1 MREAVPDNHVASLQE
16 ELAAAKLREAE
27 ANLALK
33 DLKAK
38 VAELNTMWKKHLS
51 QRADSDPGSSP
62 PVAAAVPSTPK
73 KLLGSFLENGKSE
86 VARLE
91 EELMT
96 ARLVEVE
103 NEAELKDSRLK
114 VMELETQVLVKLVSI
129 HQSRRQSKSFQN
141 QVIVNQLKRQG
152 EELNQLRDSLEAKST
167 SETKL
172 ERQVR
177 EAQRKY
183 ADLETRMKEDLMM
196 ARIRDAENT
205 QCVAELT
212 QKISSLEYKVRAL

>member
-1 MREAVPDNHVASLQE
+1 
-16 ELAAAKLREAE
+16 
-27 ANLALK
+27 
-33 DLKAK
+33 
-38 VAELNTMWKKHLS
+38 
-51 QRADSDPGSSP
+51 
-62 PVAAAVPSTPK
+62 
-73 KLLGSFLENGKSE
+73 
-86 VARLE
+86 
-91 EELMT
+91 MT

-103 NEAELKDSRLK
+103 NEAELKASRLK
-114 VMELETQVLVKLVSI
+114 VMELET
-129 HQSRRQSKSFQN
+129 QN

-152 EELNQLRDSLEAKST
+152 EEINKLGESLETKKA
-167 SETKL
+167 SESKL

-212 QKISSLEYKVRAL
+212 QKISSLEYKNQEMISEGDLACAMYQSNKIHEMQDKISNLRAQVTQLSLVNAKLTKSLSMHNLATSFSSSETLSSTAGETPTMELSPTTSAQGSSLHLNLSESWQKLHHP

>member
-1 MREAVPDNHVASLQE
+1 
-16 ELAAAKLREAE
+16 
-27 ANLALK
+27 
-33 DLKAK
+33 
-38 VAELNTMWKKHLS
+38 MWKKHLQ
-51 QRADSDPGSSP
+51 QRSEGSDS
-62 PVAAAVPSTPK
+62 AANPSMASAIPSTPK
-73 KLLGSFLENGKSE
+73 KLLGSFLEGKSE
-86 VARLE
+86 VERLE

-96 ARLVEVE
+96 ARLIEVK
-103 NEAELKDSRLK
+103 NEAELKASGLK
-114 VMELETQVLVKLVSI
+114 VMELET
-129 HQSRRQSKSFQN
+129 QN

-152 EELNQLRDSLEAKST
+152 EEINQLGESLETKTT
-167 SETKL
+167 SEAKL

-212 QKISSLEYKVRAL
+212 QKISSLEYKNQEMIAEGDL